1 MEHGRMSRTLRTED
15 VELELGS
22 GEWTA
27 RWRSCDVV
35 LGPCHASV
43 DGAGIATTEAG
54 AWRVETTRT
63 GARARWTSGNG
74 VWIELRLPAT
84 GDVVEVRAGYRPPAD
99 EEVRAVVALT
109 GPVAP
114 AVERTLV
121 NGYDSWSYA
130 GVRGGAGPVDS
141 YWSGTL
147 ATAAGALALQAL
159 TSDQL
164 VTRIV
169 GTDTGVEVRAE
180 PAPTHHLV
188 DGTWGH
194 ENAAGTRPQLVAD
207 GEEIT
212 SEVLAITADPD
223 PLVATERVAQL
234 VPRRAWDGPPA
245 LGWESWYHYATR
257 ISTRRLLE
265 NGELL
270 RERFG
275 DRPGFDL
282 LQIDDGWQ
290 VAHGAWWPRERFP
303 DDFGEVIDVIH
314 RLDLRAGLWLAPFM
328 VEPGAPGLGTEHEDW
343 CVVDEETGETLKDR
357 HGRWALDASNPAALD
372 FLRELGRTVRSWG
385 VDMVK
390 LDFLYLGA
398 QEGRRHDPGVTGTA
412 ALRRGLGAFVDQLGE
427 QVYVL
432 GCGAPMLPMVG
443 ICHANRIGHDLAV
456 PVLAREW
463 FDQPRSEGWTGWQG
477 IKAQARQAAARW
489 FTHGRWFHNDPEI
502 VMAWGSDG
510 RGGPDGYSLEEAHT
524 QAVVAALAGGPFLL
538 ADELATLLPEE
549 RAVLVDPGVLDL
561 AWDEHGFRPLDL
573 FDHVDDGPRHA
584 YAQPDDLPSVWVA
597 TRAVGSVVAL
607 FNWTDRDGDRRAPDG
622 TTVEVPA
629 HGVRIIRQAR

>member
-1 MEHGRMSRTLRTED
+1 MTRTLGNGE
-15 VELELGS
+15 VELELGTGTWS
-22 GEWTA
+22 A
-27 RWRSCDVV
+27 RWASCDVEF
-35 LGPCHASV
+35 V
-43 DGAGIATTEAG
+43 DCRLDVDCLEWETDPEAG

-63 GARARWTSGNG
+63 GARARWTHRDGTA
-74 VWIELRLPAT
+74 WLELRLPT
-84 GDVVEVRAGYRPPAD
+84 EGPTFEVAAGYRP
-99 EEVRAVVALT
+99 VRDDRVRSIEIAGSVR
-109 GPVAP
+109 PVP
-114 AVERTLV
+114 DRQLV

-130 GVRGGAGPVDS
+130 GVRPDAPGATDS
-141 YWSGTL
+141 SWSATL
-147 ATAAGALALQAL
+147 PTDAGALAFQAL
-159 TSDQL
+159 TSERF
-164 VTRIV
+164 VTRLTRA
-169 GTDTGVEVRAE
+169 GGLVRAQFE
-180 PAPTHHLV
+180 GASTHHLPG
-188 DGTWGH
+188 GTWGH
-194 ENAAGTRPQLVAD
+194 VNTPATARVPVAT
-207 GEEIT
+207 GEEIV

-223 PLVATERVAQL
+223 PLVATERIAEL
-234 VPRRAWDGPPA
+234 VPRRVWDGPPA

-270 RERFG
+270 RARFG

-290 VAHGAWWPRERFP
+290 VAHGAWQPRDRFP
-303 DDFGEVIDVIH
+303 NDFGEVIEAIH

-343 CVVDEETGETLKDR
+343 CVVDEESGATLKDR
-357 HGRWALDASNPAALD
+357 HGRWALDASHPDAVD
-372 FLRELGRTVRSWG
+372 FLRDLGRTVRAWG

-398 QEGRRHDPGVTGTA
+398 QEGRRHDPRVTGTT
-412 ALRRGLGAFVDQLGE
+412 ALRRGLGTFVDQLGE

-463 FDQPRSEGWTGWQG
+463 FDQPLSDGWTGWKG

-489 FTHGRWFHNDPEI
+489 ATHGRWFHNDPEI

-510 RGGPDGYSLEEAHT
+510 RGGPDGYTLEEAHT
-524 QAVVAALAGGPFLL
+524 QAVVAALVGGPYLL
-538 ADELATLLPEE
+538 ADELTTLLPDE
-549 RAVLVDPGVLDL
+549 RAVLEDPDVLDL

-573 FDHVDDGPRHA
+573 FDHLDGGPVHA
-584 YAQPDDLPSVWVA
+584 YAQPADLPSVWVA
-597 TRAVGSVVAL
+597 TRRVGSVVAL
-607 FNWTDRDGDRRAPDG
+607 FNWTDVDAERRAPDG
-622 TTVEVPA
+622 TTVAVPA
-629 HGVRIIRQAR
+629 HGARIVRHSR